1 MPRSRRRALA
11 LAMSHDPLAA
21 EPLENLLQLLLARRL
36 RLDPVA
42 DHLLLGAHVLHEP
55 LDALGEIGHGLRG
68 GAPAGA
74 VIDGGRELVEGYHQI
89 AGLRDRRRRHAR
101 RVFGWRA

>member
-11 LAMSHDPLAA
+11 LAMSHDPFAA

-55 LDALGEIGHGLRG
+55 LDALGQVGHCLRR

-74 VIDGGRELVEGYHQI
+74 GMRGAYSVGGLSTALTASQSSSSV
-89 AGLRDRRRRHAR
+89 
-101 RVFGWRA
+101 